1 MSEKLTKQHITLLFS
16 LYITQFVGFAFITE
30 SLIAILRQSG
40 TSLENLGFIYM
51 LGLFFVFRFL
61 WAPFVDKIKLPGIGH
76 YKGWILV
83 FQSFMVLVLIG
94 ISFFDIETNFEIII
108 ILSVL
113 FGFFAASQDIA
124 LDALVFKTLHKEQRS
139 IGGAL
144 KTSGG
149 IVGGLLGGGV
159 SLIIYSYVGWEY
171 TMQILAFATAIS
183 LIQLFFYQEPSSLNE
198 DIENKVNFKQY
209 IDFWKPKGRKKWLLL
224 LFIYPITISS
234 AYGLLNPLLVDAGW
248 CLDRI
253 GFVVHIVGY
262 SIGLV
267 ASFGTS
273 WMINKFGKKVVLIV
287 SAFGQS
293 IGILLLLLILNGYSD
308 EITVMLIVGFI
319 FMFYMPS
326 SVVMITLIMDQ
337 VSPKSPGSQ
346 FAIQHSVYMFSGVLF
361 AGFSISLSGVFSY
374 TTVIVGCA
382 IVGLFA
388 LYLSTTI
395 DDITIQRES

>member
-1 MSEKLTKQHITLLFS
+1 MTQKLTKQHIALLFS

-61 WAPFVDKIKLPGIGH
+61 WAPFVDKIKFSGVGH
-76 YKGWILV
+76 YKGWIIL
-83 FQSFMVLVLIG
+83 FQSFMVFVLIAV
-94 ISFFDIETNFEIII
+94 SFFDILKNFEIII
-108 ILSVL
+108 ALSVL
-113 FGFFAASQDIA
+113 FSFFAASQDIA
-124 LDALVFKTLHKEQRS
+124 LDALVFKTIHKDQRS

-149 IVGGLLGGGV
+149 ILGGLLGGGV

-171 TMQILAFATAIS
+171 TIQILSFITAIS
-183 LIQLFFYQEPSSLNE
+183 LIQLFFYKEPSSINE
-198 DIENKVNFKQY
+198 AIEDKVNFKQY
-209 IDFWKPKGRKKWLLL
+209 IDFWKPSKRKKWLLL

-248 CLDRI
+248 TLDRI
-253 GFVVHIVGY
+253 GFVVHIIGY
-262 SIGLV
+262 SIGLI

-273 WMINKFGKKVVLIV
+273 WMINKFGKKIVLIV

-293 IGILLLLLILNGYSD
+293 VGILLLLLILNGYSD
-308 EITVMLIVGFI
+308 EITVMVIVGFI

-326 SVVMITLIMDQ
+326 SVVMITLMMDQ
-337 VSPKSPGSQ
+337 VSAKYPGSQ

-374 TTVIVGCA
+374 TSVILGCA

-388 LYLSTTI
+388 VYLSTTV
-395 DDITIQRES
+395 DDILVEKEA